1 MQGCNVE
8 FARQFVRGL
17 NQLQRNVL
25 MLHYAECLTTPE
37 ISAVLNLSAQ
47 RVQEILDYV
56 RRETKS
62 ALEQA
67 KLALA

>member
-25 MLHYAECLTTPE
+25 MLHYAECLTTME
-37 ISAVLNLSAQ
+37 ISAVLDVSAQ
-47 RVQEILDYV
+47 RVQEILNQV
-56 RRETKS
+56 RRDTRQ

-67 KLALA
+67 KLALT